1 MKEISIKEIEGI
13 KIGNAQDEKGGTGCT
28 VILCPEGAAA
38 GMDVRGGGP
47 ASRESELLY
56 TLMLH
61 PENVYTREQ
70 LVLKVWGSDAQIEP
84 GNVDNYI
91 SFLRKRLREVK
102 STCSIKTIYGT
113 GFQLEKDHA

>member
-47 ASRESELLY
+47 ASRESELLQPRAAAQKIHGILLSGGSAFGLDAAGGVMEY
-56 TLMLH
+56 LEERGIGFDVGVTKVPLICQSCLF
-61 PENVYTREQ
+61 EREQ
-70 LVLKVWGSDAQIEP
+70 ELQ
-84 GNVDNYI
+84 
-91 SFLRKRLREVK
+91 
-102 STCSIKTIYGT
+102 
-113 GFQLEKDHA
+113 